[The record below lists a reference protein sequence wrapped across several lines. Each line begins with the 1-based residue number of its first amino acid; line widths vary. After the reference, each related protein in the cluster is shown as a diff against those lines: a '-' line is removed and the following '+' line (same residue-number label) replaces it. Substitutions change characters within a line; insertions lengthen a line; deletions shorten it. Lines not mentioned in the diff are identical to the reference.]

1 MPTLT
6 IDVFKESEKIETMTL
21 QGKNVYVFG
30 RHPKCD
36 VPLLHESISREH
48 ACLVADEQHGCML
61 IDLGS
66 RSGTTL
72 ASNPLVEHV
81 GTAISS
87 GNEISFGASTRTY
100 KVVSINF
107 ATLKR
112 SLHDRQ
118 RQFEHEISEIN

>member
-1 MPTLT
+1 M
-6 IDVFKESEKIETMTL
+6 V
-21 QGKNVYVFG
+21 
-30 RHPKCD
+30 
-36 VPLLHESISREH
+36 
-48 ACLVADEQHGCML
+48 DEQHGCML

-72 ASNPLVEHV
+72 ASNPLVEHI

-87 GNEISFGASTRTY
+87 GSEISFGASTRSY

-112 SLHDRQ
+112 SLYDRQ
-118 RQFEHEISEIN
+118 RQFDQEISEINLLSNSDL